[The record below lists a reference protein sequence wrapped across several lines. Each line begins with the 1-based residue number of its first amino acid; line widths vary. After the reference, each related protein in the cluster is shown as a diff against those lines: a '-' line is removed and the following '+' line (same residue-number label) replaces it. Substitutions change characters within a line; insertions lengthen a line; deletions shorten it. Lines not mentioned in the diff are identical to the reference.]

1 MADQEVEH
9 ACSRNI
15 NWRSS
20 KKQATKWK
28 KSDISDM
35 MYGFFHVT
43 NSGWLLWYR
52 KQNELFFSVWENTFV
67 YSIKYHVSSHQ
78 LKQQV
83 LLFFVVFFEIDFSHF
98 RDEYD
103 EGWKI
108 WCSIT

>member
-1 MADQEVEH
+1 MCPIRMADQEVEH

-43 NSGWLLWYR
+43 NSGWLWLINSCDIEN
-52 KQNELFFSVWENTFV
+52 KTNCSLVFGKTHLFTPL
-67 YSIKYHVSSHQ
+67 SIMLAV
-78 LKQQV
+78 
-83 LLFFVVFFEIDFSHF
+83 
-98 RDEYD
+98 
-103 EGWKI
+103 
-108 WCSIT
+108 TN